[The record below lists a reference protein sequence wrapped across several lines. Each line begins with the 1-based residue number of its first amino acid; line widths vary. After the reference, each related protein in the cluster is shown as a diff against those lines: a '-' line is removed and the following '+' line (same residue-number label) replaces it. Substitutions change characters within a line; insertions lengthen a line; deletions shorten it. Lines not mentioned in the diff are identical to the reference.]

1 MTEGDALAMTID
13 CVKISSLMELSFLGK
28 NSFRFKTKT
37 LTLIVDPV
45 NAKERADVVVYTTSQ
60 TAHAGGQA
68 GGVNREKVF
77 VIDKEGE
84 YELGG
89 VGIVVDKSDDDGTM
103 LVRITSDGVTVA
115 DVAALTKKLEGK
127 LAEKVQETD
136 VLLTSLRN
144 ASEMIAVAE
153 PNIAVLAGYDDL
165 SEVETYLGNQKF
177 ETVKRGMEKIKLE
190 AGLLPENTEIVV
202 LNA

>member
-1 MTEGDALAMTID
+1 
-13 CVKISSLMELSFLGK
+13 MELTFLGK

-37 LTLIVDPV
+37 LTLVTDPI
-45 NAKERADVVVYTTSQ
+45 NSKERADVVVYSTPQ
-60 TAHAGGQA
+60 TEYAGGQA

-89 VGIVVDKSDDDGTM
+89 VGIVVDKSDEDSTM
-103 LVRITSDGVTVA
+103 LVRITGDGVTVA
-115 DVAALTKKLEGK
+115 DVVALTNKLEGK
-127 LAEKVQETD
+127 LAEKVQEAD

-153 PNIAVLAGYDDL
+153 PSIAVLAGYDDL

-177 ETVKRGMEKIKLE
+177 ETIKRGMEKIKLE
-190 AGLLPENTEIVV
+190 ADLLPENTEIVV